1 MVVNENRTINEESY
15 AVGDILW
22 ETYGYDET
30 RADFYQIVKT
40 SNRSVWLKPIRYE
53 ITSHDDD
60 EFIEPVK
67 DDFIERRFKDNK
79 AIMKRIR
86 DFMTVSGF
94 GSLVKWEDGK
104 PQKWSTFVR

>member
-1 MVVNENRTINEESY
+1 MVANENRTNNEESY

-67 DDFIERRFKDNK
+67 DDFIERQQSDYETNSRLYDSL
-79 AIMKRIR
+79 RI
-86 DFMTVSGF
+86 
-94 GSLVKWEDGK
+94 WY
-104 PQKWSTFVR
+104 PC